1 MQDFVSKDEFVS
13 FKQETNQKFIELN
26 KKLTPIQE
34 IQITSA
40 KILERIESI
49 DKNHELKDKLIE
61 EKINPIKE
69 KVEKVEDNNKWL
81 WRTVGATIIGLVLNY
96 LVKFIT

>member
-96 LVKFIT
+96 LIKIIS

>member
-49 DKNHELKDKLIE
+49 DKNRELKDKLIE

-96 LVKFIT
+96 LIKIIS

>member
-40 KILERIESI
+40 KILERIENI

-96 LVKFIT
+96 FVKFIT